1 VRGANPNWS
10 DQRVYDQD
18 GTRNTQVVLTPTGIQ
33 ELEGLEW
40 KKRHTNLKCEL
51 YWEGERKGENV

>member
-10 DQRVYDQD
+10 DQRVYNQD

-33 ELEGLEW
+33 ELEGFEW
-40 KKRHTNLKCEL
+40 KKCHTNMKCEL